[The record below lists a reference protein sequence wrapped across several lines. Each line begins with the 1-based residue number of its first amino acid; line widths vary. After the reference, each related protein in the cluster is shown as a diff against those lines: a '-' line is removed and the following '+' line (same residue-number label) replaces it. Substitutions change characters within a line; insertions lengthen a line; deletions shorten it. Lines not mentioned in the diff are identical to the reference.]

1 MNKMRTKIEH
11 WIKTINEE
19 TGCPTDVI
27 ALNFGLFESVNGY
40 GIYLIG
46 SKSYD
51 ENDDDWACDID
62 FEPQNKYLMLTHDNV
77 QNMDWKE
84 IQHEV
89 TNIIS
94 KYISDKRNN
103 ISLFQNK
110 IITIGFDDGNLE
122 KIK

>member
-1 MNKMRTKIEH
+1 MNKTRTKIEH
-11 WIKTINEE
+11 WIKTTNEE

-62 FEPQNKYLMLTHDNV
+62 FEPPNKYLMLTHDDV
-77 QNMDWKE
+77 QNMNWKE

-110 IITIGFDDGNLE
+110 IVTIGFDDGNLE
-122 KIK
+122 RIK

>member
-1 MNKMRTKIEH
+1 MRTKIEH
-11 WIKTINEE
+11 WIKTINKE

-62 FEPQNKYLMLTHDNV
+62 FEPQNKYLMLTHDDV

-94 KYISDKRNN
+94 N
-103 ISLFQNK
+103 IFQTK
-110 IITIGFDDGNLE
+110 ETIYHYF
-122 KIK
+122 KIKL

>member
-1 MNKMRTKIEH
+1 MRTKIEH
-11 WIKTINEE
+11 WIKTINKE

-62 FEPQNKYLMLTHDNV
+62 FEPPNKYLMLTHDDV

>member
-11 WIKTINEE
+11 WIKTINKE
-19 TGCPTDVI
+19 TGYPTDVI
-27 ALNFGLFESVNGY
+27 ALNFSLFESVNGY

-51 ENDDDWACDID
+51 ENNDDWACDID
-62 FEPQNKYLMLTHDNV
+62 FEPQNKYLMLTHDDV

-122 KIK
+122 RIK